1 MTKICLFNKYKL
13 QIKQALDGNF
23 IVLYQPAPNSFIII
37 QKNEGITHNKSDHN
51 IHQESDHHDNLNS
64 SSININDCQS
74 KSHSRR
80 QRRQRFRVV
89 IGPQLCN
96 CQNGIMHE
104 TGMTIKLIEPCVH
117 LLFVM
122 LHVLKIPIDDP
133 HLTAIPLP
141 SSKAEFW
148 IEKYRNHR
156 HSLVQSYT
164 KNRRNSNTLKN
175 EGNQPETLKL
185 PEKLINSEISN
196 TRLIIPQPIRHE
208 KTNNFLHL
216 RAIMNPSAHDS
227 SELSS
232 ITQDIVPVSRRETE
246 SAGTCD
252 PSTSYTAATS
262 RTSSIDSIE
271 SCKLDSS
278 CRSNDQHCRPRHQ
291 TTFSCS
297 SSSETGLSCRRPQTA
312 PQPELPPRLGRT
324 RAKFVRHSASST
336 TFRPVRDCSPLILRE
351 GCLTPIESEENST
364 NNSLKYRTPMKS
376 TNKNTTAITTTVYTD
391 NYDKLQEPLINT
403 IPAITNKL
411 SHSTTT
417 ADLLHGPTP
426 RSNFTHARRSSF
438 KPTTS
443 MKQNFLSH
451 NTPINL
457 PLITNNQTSTT
468 VNHVNTFNSTP
479 TSKQHICPPS
489 AQQQTSVHVTGT
501 AITCTNN
508 TTMLDESAKICTLCL
523 HNCHVETTINNSNHN
538 ANNLIVDSGEGGGN
552 INLIDPILVCQ
563 SVVPDYD
570 DDSNDNDVN
579 NEKIATFICGAIFHT
594 SCCKICK
601 FLVFIIGF
609 LGKLTTKFSHFE
621 IYFLIYTYY
630 FLFTIF

>member
-141 SSKAEFW
+141 SSK
-148 IEKYRNHR
+148 
-156 HSLVQSYT
+156 
-164 KNRRNSNTLKN
+164 
-175 EGNQPETLKL
+175 
-185 PEKLINSEISN
+185 
-196 TRLIIPQPIRHE
+196 
-208 KTNNFLHL
+208 TNNFLHL

-278 CRSNDQHCRPRHQ
+278 CRSNDQHSRPRHQ

-324 RAKFVRHSASST
+324 RAKFVRYLS
-336 TFRPVRDCSPLILRE
+336 LIL
-351 GCLTPIESEENST
+351 
-364 NNSLKYRTPMKS
+364 
-376 TNKNTTAITTTVYTD
+376 
-391 NYDKLQEPLINT
+391 Q
-403 IPAITNKL
+403 L
-411 SHSTTT
+411 S
-417 ADLLHGPTP
+417 
-426 RSNFTHARRSSF
+426 
-438 KPTTS
+438 
-443 MKQNFLSH
+443 
-451 NTPINL
+451 
-457 PLITNNQTSTT
+457 
-468 VNHVNTFNSTP
+468 
-479 TSKQHICPPS
+479 
-489 AQQQTSVHVTGT
+489 
-501 AITCTNN
+501 
-508 TTMLDESAKICTLCL
+508 
-523 HNCHVETTINNSNHN
+523 
-538 ANNLIVDSGEGGGN
+538 
-552 INLIDPILVCQ
+552 
-563 SVVPDYD
+563 
-570 DDSNDNDVN
+570 
-579 NEKIATFICGAIFHT
+579 
-594 SCCKICK
+594 
-601 FLVFIIGF
+601 
-609 LGKLTTKFSHFE
+609 
-621 IYFLIYTYY
+621 
-630 FLFTIF
+630 